1 VKFTAFFYAQIFE
14 TLHHISEQQNMIRTV
29 YAIAISLILPATA
42 FSQMFNPSASALPD
56 GEINEPYTGQTINFT
71 VPETT
76 TISGLIVEQAIGL
89 LFPQAAPVIGLL
101 GLENQEFDF
110 NVDNTTL
117 IVNGLPSG
125 LSATCDANPCT
136 YIANSS
142 GFITIEGTPTQSG
155 NFTMNITTLSN
166 GEADIS
172 SIAGGI
178 LGQFGIPTSIDLP
191 APVSTGLDETGY
203 TLSVTNPN
211 SIAEANDLFGL
222 RLHPNPTSGD
232 VVLAISSK
240 ETGTAECAIYSITG
254 SLVNTRSVSIN
265 LGENRIQIATNPLA
279 KGLYFLKLT
288 LNDKQGVVR
297 LERL

>member
-1 VKFTAFFYAQIFE
+1 MT
-14 TLHHISEQQNMIRTV
+14 RTV
-29 YAIAISLILPATA
+29 YAIALSLIMPSLA
-42 FSQMFNPSASALPD
+42 FGQMFNPSASALPD
-56 GEINEPYTGQTINFT
+56 GEMNEPYIGQTINFT

-117 IVNGLPSG
+117 IINGLPSG

-136 YIANSS
+136 YIANAS
-142 GFITIEGTPTQSG
+142 GFITIAGTPTQSG
-155 NFTMNITTLSN
+155 NFTMNITTLTN

-172 SIAGGI
+172 SIGGGI

-203 TLSVTNPN
+203 TLNITNPN
-211 SIAEANDLFGL
+211 SIAEANDVFGM
-222 RLHPNPTSGD
+222 RLYPNPTSGD
-232 VVLAISSK
+232 VVLAVSSK
-240 ETGTAECAIYSITG
+240 EKGPAECSIYSITG
-254 SLVNTRSVSIN
+254 SLVSSRSVLVN
-265 LGENRIQIATNPLA
+265 QGENRIQITTSHLSR
-279 KGLYFLKLT
+279 GLYFLKLS
-288 LNDKQGVVR
+288 LRDRSAVVR